1 MKGLIFSDLKFREDE
16 EQRLHSYVITK
27 ASNKNDLIILLI
39 LRVCIIE
46 IFCILHSFLILLILL
61 SLFLCYFLGQNIWNK
76 AKKVKKKKI
85 RHYRETLM
93 SIFRG
98 VIRKNPDKYP

>member
-1 MKGLIFSDLKFREDE
+1 MQLISLVINPFMKGLIFSDLKFRVDE
-16 EQRLHSYVITK
+16 ERRLHSYVITK

-76 AKKVKKKKI
+76 AKKVKKK
-85 RHYRETLM
+85 
-93 SIFRG
+93 
-98 VIRKNPDKYP
+98 N

>member
-1 MKGLIFSDLKFREDE
+1 MITGPVMKGLIFSDLKFRVDE
-16 EQRLHSYVITK
+16 ERRLHSYVITK

-39 LRVCIIE
+39 LRVCIIG

-76 AKKVKKKKI
+76 AKKVKKKKKLDI
-85 RHYRETLM
+85 TGKH
-93 SIFRG
+93 
-98 VIRKNPDKYP
+98 